1 MTTLGRMKKGQD
13 GHVVGFADN
22 VDKAYRAK
30 LLALGV
36 TPNTHVKIERIA
48 PLGDP
53 MQVSIRGAQ
62 ISLRKA
68 EANAIEV
75 EVNE

>member
-1 MTTLGRMKKGQD
+1 MKKGQD